1 MPLAFV
7 EALYFWEVSRVSAV
21 IATAPL
27 FTIGAMWLVERLGL
41 GLVPAEGLNA
51 LSITGALLVVA
62 GSIACALAARK

>member
-1 MPLAFV
+1 
-7 EALYFWEVSRVSAV
+7 V

-41 GLVPAEGLNA
+41 GLVAAEGLNA
-51 LSITGALLVVA
+51 LSVTGALMVVA